1 MTSDQLCA
9 EQIKNLLDKYKEPEK
24 ARRFLIDAGI
34 IDEHGNLMP
43 QYQPI
48 KDVIEL
54 EGVTS
59 Q

>member
-1 MTSDQLCA
+1 MNSNQLCA

-24 ARRFLIDAGI
+24 AKRFLIDAGI

-43 QYQPI
+43 QYQP
-48 KDVIEL
+48 E

>member
-1 MTSDQLCA
+1 MTSNQLCA

-24 ARRFLIDAGI
+24 AKRFLIDAGI

-43 QYQPI
+43 QYQP
-48 KDVIEL
+48 E